1 MSEVGLECKLARH
14 YTLENVPNALAYLL
28 IKVIPDSSI
37 NFGSLPINLGL
48 VIDVSRSMR
57 GKKVECARDAAKLV
71 VNSLRADDYLSVTT
85 FSDDA
90 KVIVPNSKA
99 IEKDAIL
106 SSLDKIHIISGTR
119 MYHGM
124 EAGAREMHKVQGGST
139 INRMIL
145 LTDGMTE
152 GEERCCAIAEQEAEN
167 NVSISAFGIGD
178 KYNEEL
184 LIEVAGKTLGTFYHL
199 RAPEQIIERF
209 QKEVGLAS
217 ASVISDVT
225 LSLNLIKDV
234 ELEEIYRIFPS
245 SVMLRP
251 KFEADGRIGTIDIG
265 NLRKDEQTFFGAQLR
280 LPARSSSR
288 VRIAQVFL
296 TYNIPSLQI
305 EDSVVKSDVTVE
317 YTSDRDLCGK
327 VDKEVVAYFNQLSA
341 QNLVEQAIKETK
353 VGNISAATQILN
365 QAQLITQRIGNIPLT
380 KSIEQA
386 TQELKEKGTISSE
399 AMKTVRAGSSLTV
412 RIEKTDLA

>member
-1 MSEVGLECKLARH
+1 MSEVGLECKLARN

-37 NFGSLPINLGL
+37 NFGALPINLGL

-57 GKKVECARDAAKLV
+57 GKKIECARDAAKLV
-71 VNSLRADDYLSVTT
+71 VNSLRADDYVSITT
-85 FSDDA
+85 FSDEA
-90 KVIVPNSKA
+90 MVIAPSTKA
-99 IEKDAIL
+99 IEKDAIV

-124 EAGAREMHKVQGGST
+124 EAGAREMHKVRIGST

-152 GEERCCAIAEQEAEN
+152 GEDRCCAIAGQEAEN
-167 NVSISAFGIGD
+167 KVAISAFGIGD

-184 LIEVAGKTLGTFYHL
+184 LIEIADKTLGTFYHL
-199 RAPEQIIERF
+199 RAPEQIIEQF

-225 LSLNLIKDV
+225 LSLNLVKDV
-234 ELEEIYRIFPS
+234 ELEEMYRIFPS
-245 SVMLRP
+245 SVKLQPRV
-251 KFEADGRIGTIDIG
+251 EADGKIISVEVG
-265 NLRKDEQTFFGAQLR
+265 NLRKDEQTCFGAQLR
-280 LPARSSSR
+280 LPARPASR
-288 VRIAQVFL
+288 VRIAQVFVS
-296 TYNIPSLQI
+296 YNVPSLQI
-305 EDSVVKSDVTVE
+305 EDRVVKSDVIVE
-317 YTSDRDLCGK
+317 YTSDRDLCGIA
-327 VDKEVVAYFNQLSA
+327 DREVIAYFNQLNT
-341 QNLVEQAIKETK
+341 QILIEQAIKETK
-353 VGNISAATQILN
+353 VGNISAATQILG
-365 QAQLITQRIGNIPLT
+365 QAQLITQRIGNVPLT

-399 AMKTVRAGSSLTV
+399 AMKTVRAGSSQTV

>member
-1 MSEVGLECKLARH
+1 MSEVRLECKLARN
-14 YTLENVPNALAYLL
+14 YTLENIPNALAYLL
-28 IKVIPDSSI
+28 IKVIPDPSI

-57 GKKVECARDAAKLV
+57 GKKIECARDAAKLL
-71 VNSLRADDYLSVTT
+71 VNLLRADDRVSVTI
-85 FSDDA
+85 FSDEA
-90 KVIVPNSKA
+90 KVIVPNTKA
-99 IEKDAIL
+99 LEKDAIL
-106 SSLDKIHIISGTR
+106 SSLDKIRIISGTR

-124 EAGAREMHKVQGGST
+124 EAEAREIRKAELANS

-152 GEERCCAIAEQEAEN
+152 GEERCCAIARQEADN
-167 NVSISAFGIGD
+167 NVAISAFGIGD

-184 LIEVAGKTLGTFYHL
+184 LMEIADKTLGTFYHL
-199 RAPEQIIERF
+199 QAPEQIIERF

-225 LSLNLIKDV
+225 LSLNIVKDV
-234 ELEEIYRIFPS
+234 ELAEIHRVFPS
-245 SVMLRP
+245 SVKLQP
-251 KFEADGRIGTIDIG
+251 KFEADRRIGTIDVG
-265 NLRKDEQTFFGAQLR
+265 NLRKDEQTCFGAQLR
-280 LPARSSSR
+280 LPSRSASR
-288 VRIAQVFL
+288 VRIVQVFL
-296 TYNIPSLQI
+296 TYNIPSLKI

-317 YTSDRDLCGK
+317 YTRDRDLCGK
-327 VDKEVVAYFNQLSA
+327 VDREVVAYFNQLSA

-353 VGNISAATQILN
+353 IGNISAATQILN
-365 QAQLITQRIGNIPLT
+365 QAQLITQRIGNVPLT

-386 TQELKEKGTISSE
+386 TQELKEKGMISSE
-399 AMKTVRAGSSLTV
+399 AMKTVRAGSSQTV